1 MAETKPIFD
10 LLAKAQS
17 EMTNPKMRGEGQIG
31 SRKYSYAELSDVLN
45 VVRKALNDNGLYLL
59 QKTVREDDG
68 TLYISTNVCR
78 GDEVVELDREYYS
91 YETDPQN
98 FGKRETYARRYSLN
112 KAFGLAGENDSD
124 GDTGPVKEPKKSS
137 GQTPGGTKKPSKRQQ
152 MLAKVARYKSVCI
165 EHGLTNEEL
174 DGYLEAHFQT
184 DDPTKLTD
192 EQLIEYGKQL
202 AETVKKYKEEK

>member
-137 GQTPGGTKKPSKRQQ
+137 GQTLGGAKKPSKRQQ
-152 MLAKVARYKSVCI
+152 MLAKVAKYKAVCI

-202 AETVKKYKEEK
+202 AETVKKYEEEK

>member
-1 MAETKPIFD
+1 MAESKPIFD

-78 GDEVVELDREYYS
+78 GDAVVELDREYYS

-124 GDTGPVKEPKKSS
+124 GDTGPVKEPKKST
-137 GQTPGGTKKPSKRQQ
+137 GQTLGGTKKPSKRQQ
-152 MLAKVARYKSVCI
+152 MLAKVAKYKAVCI

-202 AETVKKYKEEK
+202 AETVKQYEEEK

>member
-1 MAETKPIFD
+1 MAESKPIFD

-124 GDTGPVKEPKKSS
+124 GDTGPVKEPKKSTW
-137 GQTPGGTKKPSKRQQ
+137 QTLGGTKKPSKRQQ
-152 MLAKVARYKSVCI
+152 MLAKVARYKAVCI

-184 DDPTKLTD
+184 NAPAKLTD

-202 AETVKKYKEEK
+202 AETVKKYEEEK